1 MQELPLTSSPFGFQ
15 THFLCGFKSK
25 CAYVCACREGWRVL
39 AIYRTLRIDN
49 ASLNWST
56 RTHREK
62 TSTIMTPA
70 RELSQNPGTP
80 SESCLMRDFFR
91 ALLHQRD
98 RLCAGKTRR
107 IRSDACSAKIIQKRH
122 CQSVNRER
130 FCQDIFFFANFEKVK
145 ARMKFKLL
153 LIGIFTGGIIF

>member
-25 CAYVCACREGWRVL
+25 CVYVCACREGWWVI
-39 AIYRTLRIDN
+39 AIYRVLRIDN

-62 TSTIMTPA
+62 PPQLWLQ
-70 RELSQNPGTP
+70 R
-80 SESCLMRDFFR
+80 ESCL
-91 ALLHQRD
+91 
-98 RLCAGKTRR
+98 KTPER
-107 IRSDACSAKIIQKRH
+107 Q
-122 CQSVNRER
+122 VNRVWNMTFWELYLISGIISVLENLTYMIR
-130 FCQDIFFFANFEKVK
+130 PMQCKDNPRETSSVSEPRQVWPGHFLPILKKVK

-153 LIGIFTGGIIF
+153 LIGIFTGLIIF